1 VRRRFSRFPPSL
13 RPVQERHSS
22 WPILS
27 NSETGHF
34 TTIVDGNLIKSA
46 RTRSKSSISRGAWLC
61 WLGLVTLVRTN
72 GIRDAVLPT
81 LVKNGQ
87 AKRSGNTST
96 KRAVWRC
103 SRAWCCHPERLC
115 CMTSAGAAEKSPLTY
130 YFVDTPDARIDDSA
144 ALVSLP
150 SHCFGANLWS
160 GVGVPQRRPFPA

>member
-1 VRRRFSRFPPSL
+1 MRRRFSRFPPSL

-22 WPILS
+22 WPILL

-34 TTIVDGNLIKSA
+34 TTVVDGNLIKSA

-72 GIRDAVLPT
+72 GIKDPVLPT

-103 SRAWCCHPERLC
+103 SRAWCCHPERPC